1 MDVSS
6 LKQVDLDGFQ
16 LVNSSFFTSLTA
28 PAMSIWN
35 DSISFSQATYLAL
48 NNCEA
53 IAIRKNNERHMILIE
68 TVQSTNSN
76 AVMWKKGKEVVKYSK
91 ISCSTFTRQIYEDWG
106 LDERA
111 RYKAVGRMVQAD
123 KKVMILFDFTSAE
136 KWLGDKIEK

>member
-136 KWLGDKIEK
+136 KWLGDKIDK